1 MLLAAFAG
9 LILGS
14 VVTWLEQGKY
24 RRAARR
30 AKSEANAL
38 RAEIARLSLPRQ
50 GEKRKIS

>member
-1 MLLAAFAG
+1 
-9 LILGS
+9 
-14 VVTWLEQGKY
+14 VTWLEQGKY